1 MQKEIILTVHKSAG
15 NNYRLAL
22 STKDINKIK
31 PKTVS
36 DLSVS
41 LGGETFRIEG
51 ALDSYKEFGTLG
63 STDIY
68 NWIRDNGY
76 NIYEKNK
83 NPKFIFTISMKGS
96 KHHYELYKNQDIK
109 H

>member
-22 STKDINKIK
+22 STEDINIIK
-31 PKTVS
+31 PDTVS

-41 LGGETFRIEG
+41 LGGKTFRIEG
-51 ALDSYKEFGTLG
+51 ALDTYKEYGTIG

-68 NWIRDNGY
+68 NWIRDNSY
-76 NIYEKNK
+76 NIYTRNL
-83 NPKFIFTISMKGS
+83 NPKLIFTISIKGS
-96 KHHYELYKNQDIK
+96 KHHYELYKNQGVK
-109 H
+109 Y